1 MPASDASTPGKP
13 RLTRKPLHM
22 IVACS
27 ENRVI
32 GRAGTLPWRIKE
44 DLHYLF
50 EMVKGGVVIEG
61 RRVFDELKRPYP
73 GTRTIVLS
81 RYPARTFDGCDKAGD
96 LDTAL
101 RMADAIDGFD
111 TIWIGGGQG
120 LYEEALPLIDRL
132 YLTLVHTEVPDGDTF
147 FPEWRKRF
155 TKVVSSRRSTNGKL
169 DYTFLVLEPG

>member
-81 RYPARTFDGCDKAGD
+81 RDPARTFDGCDKAGD
-96 LDTAL
+96 LDIAL

-111 TIWIGGGQG
+111 TIWIGGGQR

>member
-1 MPASDASTPGKP
+1 MPASDTPTPGQP

-61 RRVFDELKRPYP
+61 RKVFDELKRPYP
-73 GTRTIVLS
+73 GTHTIVLS
-81 RYPARTFDGCDKAGD
+81 RDHARNFEGCDKAGD
-96 LDTAL
+96 LNTAL
-101 RMADAIDGFD
+101 RMADAIDGYD
-111 TIWIGGGQG
+111 TIWIGGGQE

-169 DYTFLVLEPG
+169 DYTFLVLEPK

>member
-1 MPASDASTPGKP
+1 MAASTSHDPFKA
-13 RLTRKPLHM
+13 RLTRKPVHM

-32 GRAGTLPWRIKE
+32 GREGTLPWRIKE

-50 EMVKGGVVIEG
+50 EMVNGGVVIEG

-73 GTRTIVLS
+73 GTHTIVLS
-81 RYPARTFDGCDKAGD
+81 RDPSRTFPGCDKAPD
-96 LDTAL
+96 LHSAL
-101 RMADAIDGFD
+101 RMADAADGYD
-111 TIWIGGGQG
+111 TIWIGGGQA

-147 FPEWRKRF
+147 FPEWRNRF

-169 DYTFLVLEPG
+169 DYTFLVLESA

>member
-1 MPASDASTPGKP
+1 MAASTSHDPFKA
-13 RLTRKPLHM
+13 RLTRKPVHM

-27 ENRVI
+27 ENLVI
-32 GRAGTLPWRIKE
+32 GREGTLPWRIKE

-50 EMVKGGVVIEG
+50 EMVNGGVVIEG

-73 GTRTIVLS
+73 GTHTIVLS
-81 RYPARTFDGCDKAGD
+81 RDPSRTFPGCDKAPD
-96 LDTAL
+96 LHSAL
-101 RMADAIDGFD
+101 RMADAADGYD
-111 TIWIGGGQG
+111 TIWIGGGQA

-147 FPEWRKRF
+147 FPEWRNRF

-169 DYTFLVLEPG
+169 DYTFLVLEPA